1 MTSKIRIGLLAL
13 SIAPCVLLTPAVGAA
28 DEVAVTQ
35 KDKAFQPASITLKSG
50 DVIVFKNDDPITHNM
65 FSRSDGFEFNL
76 KMQKPG
82 QDLRQSFDKPGQAVV
97 RCAIHPKMKLVVN
110 VEE

>member
-1 MTSKIRIGLLAL
+1 MPFRSSALAGALAL
-13 SIAPCVLLTPAVGAA
+13 IAFASSASA
-28 DEVAVTQ
+28 DEVPVTQ
-35 KDKAFQPASITLKSG
+35 KNKKFLPTEITIKAG
-50 DVIVFKNDDPITHNM
+50 DTIVFRNDDPITHNM
-65 FSRSDGFEFNL
+65 FSRSEKFEFNL

-82 QDLRQSFDKPGQAVV
+82 QDLRQSFDEPGTAIV